1 MNNYKKF
8 FKENKKIIL
17 IVFGVVGIITL
28 ISILCLIFVPMFN
41 NSSNNNSSN
50 KKSLLVETVLS
61 ISSTTSEN
69 YDGNITSLD
78 QIPNESNIKEKQKF
92 FSDFLNIYC
101 NVNGDDILKKKSE
114 QLILKMYNFFNM
126 KKDNMDNVYYEII
139 EDDTTGM
146 FFPGK
151 KKGDKMYYYQ
161 IDSDVLNILIYIVYP
176 SSKFKIEDKKEILAS
191 SLTLLMSTKSRVG
204 VKYNSSDNTFDIEPT
219 SIFSTNFQLPS
230 KMSYNDFRD
239 SLYQIVNYD

>member
-1 MNNYKKF
+1 
-8 FKENKKIIL
+8 
-17 IVFGVVGIITL
+17 
-28 ISILCLIFVPMFN
+28 MFN

-176 SSKFKIEDKKEILAS
+176 SSKFKRDGFESMKDV
-191 SLTLLMSTKSRVG
+191 ST
-204 VKYNSSDNTFDIEPT
+204 
-219 SIFSTNFQLPS
+219 
-230 KMSYNDFRD
+230 
-239 SLYQIVNYD
+239 